1 MVRYRPDRK
10 GRPAPQRQRFNGADY
25 LRSCHGR
32 EQIQTNTNKYTKPTT
47 RMNTEFCNVLYDT
60 QKLLF
65 TSYLLLL
72 QHLQLVNLLD
82 ALARVQT
89 EAVTGE
95 KDGQ

>member
-1 MVRYRPDRK
+1 
-10 GRPAPQRQRFNGADY
+10 
-25 LRSCHGR
+25 
-32 EQIQTNTNKYTKPTT
+32 
-47 RMNTEFCNVLYDT
+47 MNTEFCNVLYDT

-82 ALARVQT
+82 ELARVQT